1 MIKRANNGGMPTIT
15 LGDHTIMRRFA
26 VLALTCLLFS
36 APSLA
41 HAAEEA
47 TPAVAPTEAPAEA
60 LTSPAVAEPA
70 AATHAAGPTHE
81 AHLASYRRK
90 ADADRGW
97 KVLTAAYSSVLYF
110 HPAIREVDLPG
121 KNMGHFYR
129 LFAAGDQE
137 VMASLCKS
145 MHEKKLYCVIMPAGT
160 P

>member
-1 MIKRANNGGMPTIT
+1 
-15 LGDHTIMRRFA
+15 MRRPA
-26 VLALTCLLFS
+26 ALALTCLLLSS
-36 APSLA
+36 ASA
-41 HAAEEA
+41 YAAEEA
-47 TPAVAPTEAPAEA
+47 TPAVPPAEA
-60 LTSPAVAEPA
+60 LTAPAEPA
-70 AATHAAGPTHE
+70 AIHAAGPTHE

-90 ADADRGW
+90 ADAERGW
-97 KVLTAAYSSVLYF
+97 KVLTAAYSSILYF

-145 MHEKKLYCVIMPAGT
+145 MHEKKLYCVTMPAGT